1 MSDSSSFHL
10 LDERIQRFIW
20 AEGWE
25 SLRDAQEAAI
35 PLIVKADRD
44 VIVAAATAAG
54 KTEAAFLP
62 ALTHLL
68 QSDPPGLIVYISPLK
83 ALINDQFGRLDRL
96 CEQLEVPV
104 WPWHGDI
111 SASTKT
117 RFLTKRQGVLLITPE
132 SLEALLCNRGTS
144 IGPAF
149 ERLTFFVVDELH
161 AFIGAERGKQLQS
174 LMHRIERVIG
184 RTVPRIGLS
193 ATLGDM
199 SLAAD
204 FLRPGKGPAVA
215 MVESKS
221 SGNELKILVKGYEEP
236 LVVRPDP
243 VAALGANL
251 DVEDPDQ
258 LKDLEPEEPPEPVTP
273 AQIAA
278 HLFKGLR
285 GSNNLVF
292 PNSRREVERY
302 TNLLNKLCEAQQVPA
317 EFWPHHGSLSKEIR
331 SETEA
336 ALKRKEQPASAICT
350 NTLELGIDIGAVKSV
365 AQIGPPPTVAS
376 LRQRLGRS
384 GRRKGEPAIL
394 RGYCVEQ
401 AMGGKPSLDTELR
414 LGTVRMTAMISLLLE
429 GWFEPPMSKGAH
441 LSTLVQQMLSF
452 IAQNGGATIGQL
464 YGLLCG
470 PATPFAGLSKEEF
483 VELVRHL
490 GQKEL
495 LTQDSAGTLL
505 HGRVG
510 EKFVNHYT
518 FYAAFSADEEFR
530 IVTGG
535 RTLGTLPVSQ
545 ALSVGQRI
553 LFAGK
558 TWRVEDIDEPQKT
571 IFVVRAGGGTP
582 PLFSGGAG
590 RVHTRVRQ
598 RMRQLL
604 ESTEVPLYLDE
615 VAKRFLAEARANYAE
630 RGLADAFVVDQGSE
644 TLLLTWLGDAT
655 NEALACLLQ
664 RRGFKASAA
673 GPGVEVMKGAH
684 SADDI
689 VDALVDAGVDESP
702 PLDVLLAEVK
712 NLQREK
718 WDWTLPDPLLRRAYA
733 SLYLNLDEA
742 LAWARAV
749 DVTQNKKLSEGED
762 R

>member
-1 MSDSSSFHL
+1 MSDSSSFYL

-25 SLRDAQEAAI
+25 SLRDAQEEAI
-35 PLIVKADRD
+35 PLVVKGDRD

-62 ALTHLL
+62 ALTHLVSAEP
-68 QSDPPGLIVYISPLK
+68 QGLIVYVSPLK

-117 RFLTKRQGVLLITPE
+117 RFLAKRQGVLLITPE

-144 IGPAF
+144 VGAAF

-174 LMHRIERVIG
+174 LLHRIERVVG

-204 FLRPGKGPAVA
+204 FLRPGKGQSVA

-221 SGNELKILVKGYEEP
+221 SGAELKILVKGYEEP
-236 LVVRPDP
+236 LVVRVPGRTAVSDDSD
-243 VAALGANL
+243 A
-251 DVEDPDQ
+251 D
-258 LKDLEPEEPPEPVTP
+258 EPPEPVTP
-273 AQIAA
+273 AQVAA

-302 TNLLNKLCEAQQVPA
+302 THLLSKLCETQQVPN

-336 ALKRKEQPASAICT
+336 ALKQKERPATAICT

-365 AQIGPPPTVAS
+365 AQIGPPPSVAS

-384 GRRKGEPAIL
+384 GRRKGEPAVL
-394 RGYCVEQ
+394 RGYCIED
-401 AMGGKPSLDTELR
+401 AIGSKPSIATELR
-414 LGTVRMTAMISLLLE
+414 LGTIQMVAMISLLLE

-441 LSTLVQQMLSF
+441 LSTLIQQMLSY

-470 PATPFAGLSKEEF
+470 PGTPFVGLSKEEF

-490 GQKEL
+490 GQKDL
-495 LTQDSAGTLL
+495 LMQDSSGTLL
-505 HGRVG
+505 HGPTG

-518 FYAAFSADEEFR
+518 FYAAFAVDEEFR
-530 IVTGG
+530 IVSGG

-545 ALSVGQRI
+545 ALTVGQRI

-558 TWRVEDIDEPQKT
+558 TWRVEDIDDEQKT
-571 IFVVRAGGGTP
+571 IFVVRAGGGAP
-582 PLFSGGAG
+582 PMFSGGAG
-590 RVHTRVRQ
+590 RTHTKVRQ

-604 ESTEVPLYLDE
+604 ESPELPPYLDE
-615 VAKRFLAEARANYAE
+615 VAKRFLTEARANYAT
-630 RGLADAFVVDQGSE
+630 RGLSTTFVVDQGRE
-644 TLLLTWLGDAT
+644 VLLLTWLGDSA
-655 NEALACLLQ
+655 NEAIACLLQ
-664 RRGFKASAA
+664 RRGLTATAG
-673 GPGVEVMKGAH
+673 GPGVEVLKN
-684 SADDI
+684 ADTRVEDI
-689 VDALVDAGVDESP
+689 VDVLIDAAVDESP
-702 PLDVLLAEVK
+702 PLDVLLANAK

-718 WDWTLPDPLLRRAYA
+718 WDWALPDHLLRKAYA
-733 SLYLNLDEA
+733 SLNLNLEEA
-742 LAWARAV
+742 LAWVRSLEPS
-749 DVTQNKKLSEGED
+749 TNN
-762 R
+762 